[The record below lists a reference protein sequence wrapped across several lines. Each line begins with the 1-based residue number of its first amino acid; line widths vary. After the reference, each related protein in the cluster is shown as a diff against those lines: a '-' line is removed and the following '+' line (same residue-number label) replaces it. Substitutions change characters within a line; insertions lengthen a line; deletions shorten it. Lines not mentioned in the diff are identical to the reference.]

1 MEMQG
6 VVSRQRTSKTSPDE
20 RVVQI
25 PRLLGDLEQFR
36 ELIPSYGIPESA
48 IVSYGTVLRD
58 SASRRENKRKKKKKE
73 IAKAQ
78 KRSRRLACG
87 QFREDPTL
95 GTTSRRPSTFQNM
108 NSPRGRD

>member
-1 MEMQG
+1 VFFFFGCLFAGQQE
-6 VVSRQRTSKTSPDE
+6 K
-20 RVVQI
+20 
-25 PRLLGDLEQFR
+25 
-36 ELIPSYGIPESA
+36 
-48 IVSYGTVLRD
+48 
-58 SASRRENKRKKKKKE
+58 NKGKKKKE